1 MTVRSARAVRPPR
14 PITLPRSSGCTRT
27 SRTRPRRSPWLA
39 TLTSSGWSTMPLT
52 RCSSASWST
61 SGAAVLARVLGPGAR
76 GGGYGRWL
84 GCAVCLAVGGVARL
98 GGSRVLATCALGRV
112 LGCPGLGGR
121 VLAAAR
127 LGRGVLG
134 RCVLGGGVLGRC
146 VLACCVLGCCV
157 FGGGALGW
165 RVFGGGVLGRCIFGG
180 GVLGRCVLGRVL
192 GRCVFGGGVLGCR
205 VLGRCVFGGGVL
217 GRRIAGRLPRAG
229 LLPARTGLVRLVLR
243 AAGLVAGAAPTCPA
257 PVRALVGLGVAGLGV
272 GRLRPGCPGF
282 GRLALGLEVL
292 DGFGHRG
299 GERFLLVW
307 LGGRRL
313 QRALGAWQALEL
325 LPVAGD
331 LQQPPDRIRR
341 LSPDRQPVLSPVGVD
356 LDERRIEFGVIL
368 ADLLDGPPIP
378 LGTGVGDDDP
388 VKRRTDLSHAL
399 ELDLDSHG

>member
-1 MTVRSARAVRPPR
+1 MTLRSARAVRPPR
-14 PITLPRSSGCTRT
+14 PITLP
-27 SRTRPRRSPWLA
+27 
-39 TLTSSGWSTMPLT
+39 TSSGWSTMPLT

-98 GGSRVLATCALGRV
+98 GGSRVLASRA
-112 LGCPGLGGR
+112 
-121 VLAAAR
+121 

-134 RCVLGGGVLGRC
+134 GGVL
-146 VLACCVLGCCV
+146 
-157 FGGGALGW
+157 
-165 RVFGGGVLGRCIFGG
+165 GG

-192 GRCVFGGGVLGCR
+192 GRCVFGGGALGCRVFGGGVPGRCIFGGGALGGGVLGRCVLGR
-205 VLGRCVFGGGVL
+205 VLGRCVFGGGALGCRVFGGGVPGRCIFGGGVLGRRVLGRRVLGRCVFGGGVLGRGVL

-313 QRALGAWQALEL
+313 QRALGAWQALEP

-331 LQQPPDRIRR
+331 LQQPPDRICR
-341 LSPDRQPVLSPVGVD
+341 LSPHRQPVLSPVGVD
-356 LDERRIEFGVIL
+356 LDERRIDLGVIL
-368 ADLLDGPPIP
+368 ADLLDGPPIS

>member
-98 GGSRVLATCALGRV
+98 GGSRVLAT
-112 LGCPGLGGR
+112 
-121 VLAAAR
+121 AR

-134 RCVLGGGVLGRC
+134 RRVLGGSVLGGGVLGRC
-146 VLACCVLGCCV
+146 VLGCCVLGCCVLGCCV

-165 RVFGGGVLGRCIFGG
+165 RVFGGG
-180 GVLGRCVLGRVL
+180 VL

-257 PVRALVGLGVAGLGV
+257 LVRALVGLGVAGLGV

-313 QRALGAWQALEL
+313 
-325 LPVAGD
+325 
-331 LQQPPDRIRR
+331 
-341 LSPDRQPVLSPVGVD
+341 
-356 LDERRIEFGVIL
+356 
-368 ADLLDGPPIP
+368 
-378 LGTGVGDDDP
+378 
-388 VKRRTDLSHAL
+388 
-399 ELDLDSHG
+399 

>member
-98 GGSRVLATCALGRV
+98 GGSRVLATRALGRV

-134 RCVLGGGVLGRC
+134 RC
-146 VLACCVLGCCV
+146 
-157 FGGGALGW
+157 
-165 RVFGGGVLGRCIFGG
+165 IFGG
-180 GVLGRCVLGRVL
+180 GVL

-341 LSPDRQPVLSPVGVD
+341 LSPHRQPVLSPVGVD
-356 LDERRIEFGVIL
+356 LDERRIDFGVIL

>member
-98 GGSRVLATCALGRV
+98 GGSRVLATRALGRV
-112 LGCPGLGGR
+112 LGCPALGGR

-134 RCVLGGGVLGRC
+134 RGVLGGGVLGRC
-146 VLACCVLGCCV
+146 VLGPVLGRCV
-157 FGGGALGW
+157 FGGDALGC
-165 RVFGGGVLGRCIFGG
+165 RVFGGGVPGRCIFGG
-180 GVLGRCVLGRVL
+180 GVLGRRVL
-192 GRCVFGGGVLGCR
+192 GRR
-205 VLGRCVFGGGVL
+205 VLGRRVFGRRVFGRGVL

-341 LSPDRQPVLSPVGVD
+341 LSPHRQPVLSPV
-356 LDERRIEFGVIL
+356 
-368 ADLLDGPPIP
+368 
-378 LGTGVGDDDP
+378 
-388 VKRRTDLSHAL
+388 
-399 ELDLDSHG
+399 

>member
-61 SGAAVLARVLGPGAR
+61 SGAAVLARVLVPGAR
-76 GGGYGRWL
+76 GGGYSCWL
-84 GCAVCLAVGGVARL
+84 GCAVCLAIGGVTRL
-98 GGSRVLATCALGRV
+98 GGSPVLATCALGRV
-112 LGCPGLGGR
+112 FGRPALGGR

-127 LGRGVLG
+127 LGRRVLGHCVLAGTVLTGTVLTSTVLAGAVFPGAVLGGGVLG
-134 RCVLGGGVLGRC
+134 GGVLGGRVLGGRVLGGGVLGR
-146 VLACCVLGCCV
+146 
-157 FGGGALGW
+157 
-165 RVFGGGVLGRCIFGG
+165 RV
-180 GVLGRCVLGRVL
+180 
-192 GRCVFGGGVLGCR
+192 
-205 VLGRCVFGGGVL
+205 
-217 GRRIAGRLPRAG
+217 AGRLPAG
-229 LLPARTGLVRLVLR
+229 LLPARTGPVRLVLR
-243 AAGLVAGAAPTCPA
+243 AAGLVAGAALTCPA
-257 PVRALVGLGVAGLGV
+257 LVRALVGLGVAGLGI
-272 GRLRPGCPGF
+272 GRLRPGRLGV

-292 DGFGHRG
+292 DGLGYRG

-307 LGGRRL
+307 LGRRRL

-325 LPVAGD
+325 LPVASD
-331 LQQPPDRIRR
+331 LEQPPDRIRW
-341 LSPDRQPVLSPVGVD
+341 LSPHRQPVLGPLRVD
-356 LDERRIEFGVIL
+356 LDERRIDLGVIL
-368 ADLLDGPPIP
+368 ADLLDGPPIT

>member
-14 PITLPRSSGCTRT
+14 PITLPRSSGWTRT

-61 SGAAVLARVLGPGAR
+61 SGAAVLARVLVPGTS

-84 GCAVCLAVGGVARL
+84 GCAVCLAIGGVARL
-98 GGSRVLATCALGRV
+98 GGSSVL
-112 LGCPGLGGR
+112 
-121 VLAAAR
+121 
-127 LGRGVLG
+127 
-134 RCVLGGGVLGRC
+134 
-146 VLACCVLGCCV
+146 
-157 FGGGALGW
+157 
-165 RVFGGGVLGRCIFGG
+165 
-180 GVLGRCVLGRVL
+180 
-192 GRCVFGGGVLGCR
+192 GGGVLGCR
-205 VLGRCVFGGGVL
+205 VLGRRVLGRRVLGRGVFGGGVL
-217 GRRIAGRLPRAG
+217 GRRIAGRLPRVG
-229 LLPARTGLVRLVLR
+229 LLPARTGLVRPVLR
-243 AAGLVAGAAPTCPA
+243 AAGLVAGAGLTCPA
-257 PVRALVGLGVAGLGV
+257 LVRALVGLGVAGLGI
-272 GRLRPGCPGF
+272 GRLRPGCLGF

-292 DGFGHRG
+292 DGLGHRG
-299 GERFLLVW
+299 GERFLPVW
-307 LGGRRL
+307 PGGRRL

-341 LSPDRQPVLSPVGVD
+341 LSPYRQPVLSPVRVD
-356 LDERRIEFGVIL
+356 LDERRVDLGVIL

>member
-134 RCVLGGGVLGRC
+134 RRVLGRRVLGGGVLGGGVLGR
-146 VLACCVLGCCV
+146 VLGRRV
-157 FGGGALGW
+157 FGGGALGC
-165 RVFGGGVLGRCIFGG
+165 RLFGGGVLGRR
-180 GVLGRCVLGRVL
+180 VLGRRVL
-192 GRCVFGGGVLGCR
+192 GRCVFGGGVL
-205 VLGRCVFGGGVL
+205 
-217 GRRIAGRLPRAG
+217 
-229 LLPARTGLVRLVLR
+229 
-243 AAGLVAGAAPTCPA
+243 
-257 PVRALVGLGVAGLGV
+257 
-272 GRLRPGCPGF
+272 
-282 GRLALGLEVL
+282 
-292 DGFGHRG
+292 
-299 GERFLLVW
+299 
-307 LGGRRL
+307 
-313 QRALGAWQALEL
+313 
-325 LPVAGD
+325 
-331 LQQPPDRIRR
+331 
-341 LSPDRQPVLSPVGVD
+341 
-356 LDERRIEFGVIL
+356 
-368 ADLLDGPPIP
+368 
-378 LGTGVGDDDP
+378 
-388 VKRRTDLSHAL
+388 
-399 ELDLDSHG
+399 